1 MRESD
6 IPERLLQSL
15 KSLNPSEEEMQ
26 NEATWISANIAKVFV
41 GVNLMDLEAVAAR
54 TVPGGAPRLVLPRG
68 GPARPRRG
76 SPPPQPTPR

>member
-26 NEATWISANIAKVFV
+26 NEATWISANIAKDFV
-41 GVNLMDLEAVAAR
+41 GVNLMDL
-54 TVPGGAPRLVLPRG
+54 
-68 GPARPRRG
+68 
-76 SPPPQPTPR
+76 